1 MCSDLASFP
10 LVNHLSSPTIT
21 SQASPVVCPR
31 GAMEGTCRK
40 GARVVMREGGRDE
53 VAVDE

>member
-10 LVNHLSSPTIT
+10 LVNQLSSLTIT
-21 SQASPVVCPR
+21 KPVQWCAPR

-40 GARVVMREGGRDE
+40 GARVVMREGGRHE